1 MKAIALENEQETYL
15 RVQLA
20 DSTQAVIPMSKMQEV
35 LTTACDRITVMPLMP
50 QWVMGLLNQ
59 RSQIFWVMDL
69 PQFLGL
75 PPLEVEE
82 QTYNI
87 AIVRVEDRP
96 VGLRVKQ
103 VHGVSRFSAEAIQSP
118 IGTLPSQL
126 EPYLRGYVLKQESIL
141 LVLDTPAI
149 VQGAS
154 QILAH
159 THR

>member
-1 MKAIALENEQETYL
+1 MRDPGNDDGVDTYL

-35 LTTACDRITVMPLMP
+35 LTSPCDRITVMPLMP
-50 QWVMGLLNQ
+50 EWVIGLLNQ

-87 AIVRVEDRP
+87 AIVRVDDKP

-103 VHGVSRFSAEAIQSP
+103 VYGVSRFRADLIQSP
-118 IGTLPSQL
+118 IGALPSQL
-126 EPYLRGYVLKQESIL
+126 EPYLRGYVLRQQSIL
-141 LVLDTPAI
+141 LVLETEAI
-149 VQGAS
+149 VQGAGQLLEHS
-154 QILAH
+154 
-159 THR
+159 